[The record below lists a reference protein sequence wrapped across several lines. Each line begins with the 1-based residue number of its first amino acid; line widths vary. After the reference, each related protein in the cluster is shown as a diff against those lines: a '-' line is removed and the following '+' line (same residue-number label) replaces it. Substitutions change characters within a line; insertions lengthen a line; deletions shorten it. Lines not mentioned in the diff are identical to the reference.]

1 MNHSD
6 DNLIL
11 DLENFADT
19 DPVINCENDFGNPDD
34 VEVEIGIGKGR
45 FLIDAAR
52 RNPGTN
58 FFGIERASKYLRIAQ
73 DRCLKRGLKNVR
85 LIRADAREFIE
96 FFLPAKSVQ
105 AYHLYFP
112 DPWPKKRHHKRRL
125 VNQEFVSEIE
135 RTLVLNGRFWL
146 ATDHS
151 DYFHFILEVLS
162 LFPSLREVDVEWT
175 GIPTNYEEK
184 FRGRGLLINRR
195 VVERT

>member
-1 MNHSD
+1 MVETKQALEKELS
-6 DNLIL
+6 NLRVYNE
-11 DLENFADT
+11 DSE
-19 DPVINCENDFGNPDD
+19 
-34 VEVEIGIGKGR
+34 EV
-45 FLIDAAR
+45 
-52 RNPGTN
+52 
-58 FFGIERASKYLRIAQ
+58 LRQAIPKDSLQ
-73 DRCLKRGLKNVR
+73 T
-85 LIRADAREFIE
+85 
-96 FFLPAKSVQ
+96 VQ
-105 AYHLYFP
+105 VFFP

-135 RTLVLNGRFWL
+135 RTLLINGRFWL